1 MTNLTEKLVC
11 ILFILTISV
20 SVIVVSLASPIS
32 SVLVLISLF
41 ILVSAF
47 LIIHGAEFIAL
58 LYILVYV
65 GAVLILFLWIVMTM
79 KLKKNTEV
87 SHRILFTLVFLPALL
102 FLIAV
107 YSIYP
112 AAHLVKI
119 TPDNILFQ
127 YYYMFLKNSATYEFV
142 LQLANKSKPFIQLCQ
157 FYPPKFVKVAFVVV
171 VPKQSWIQ
179 TICLLHASQIIVL
192 PYPLSETSYLFF
204 ELKKLFFW
212 SLRGESSFEKL
223 IANFAFLHAFAN
235 LNIGGNFYFPVKA
248 LDYYHVMVL
257 VFQPEVY
264 NICDLLGV
272 NSSQYVFV
280 KDNVL
285 PFCLKHRVF
294 LLSEHLEL
302 NSHLLQLYAPTDWMA
317 LLSRDVG
324 NNVMRL
330 GKALYVD
337 SSILLFLLGVILLI
351 ALVGA
356 VELVYVFTRVGQK
369 QKNQLERK
377 EEV

>member
-1 MTNLTEKLVC
+1 MTNLMEKLVC
-11 ILFILTISV
+11 VIFVLTISI
-20 SVIVVSLASPIS
+20 SIIVVSLASPIS
-32 SVLVLISLF
+32 SVLVLIGLF
-41 ILVSAF
+41 ILVSVF
-47 LIIHGAEFIAL
+47 FIIHGAEFIAL
-58 LYILVYV
+58 LYILVYI

-79 KLKKNTEV
+79 RLKKNNQV
-87 SHRILFTLVFLPALL
+87 SHRVLFTLIFLPALL
-102 FLIAV
+102 FLLTV
-107 YSIYP
+107 YSVYP

-192 PYPLSETSYLFF
+192 PYPLSETSYLFV

-264 NICDLLGV
+264 NICDLLGI

-280 KDNVL
+280 KDSVL
-285 PFCLKHRVF
+285 PFCLKHRTF
-294 LLSEHLEL
+294 LLPEHLEL
-302 NSHLLQLYAPTDWMA
+302 NSHLLQLYTSTDWVA
-317 LLSRDVG
+317 LLNQNVG
-324 NNVMRL
+324 NNVVKL

-337 SSILLFLLGVILLI
+337 FGILLLLLGIILLI

-356 VELVYVFTRVGQK
+356 VELVHVFTYLGRK
-369 QKNQLERK
+369 QKNQFERK
-377 EEV
+377 EET